1 MVINQLLDNLPLCI
15 TNDYYPIFS
24 HNLLSTQ
31 FFDIDIDTLHDPP
44 KKPTQW
50 LLLNKSNKWPTLFL
64 TL

>member
-1 MVINQLLDNLPLCI
+1 MVINQLFDNLPLCI
-15 TNDYYPIFS
+15 TNDYHPKFS

-31 FFDIDIDTLHDPP
+31 FFDIDIDNLCDPP

-50 LLLNKSNKWPTLFL
+50 LLNKSNKWPTLFL